1 MTATV
6 HSPVAVLMA
15 SRPKAPELLCR
26 AVSTVARQSHLPSRV
41 VIVFDRT
48 FPDVDTL
55 RQVEMDCSVLSL
67 MTLRNSGHPGA
78 AGAWNTGLRW
88 LQQAGFEGYVAILDD
103 DDEWDPGHL
112 ECCLAASASG
122 SADVVIS
129 GLRVLRDGVE
139 LPRAPLMS
147 ASRDDFLAGNP
158 GWQGS
163 NTFARH
169 STLWRVGGFTEGMTS
184 TNDRDLAVRLL
195 GLPDVTTAFTGR
207 MTATWHIR
215 TGSDALS
222 RPGSAEKREGLLQFY
237 AAHQGLMS
245 PDIKAQFMKRAKE
258 VFGVD
263 VEGGQV

>member
-1 MTATV
+1 
-6 HSPVAVLMA
+6 MA
-15 SRPKAPELLCR
+15 SKPKAPELLCR
-26 AVSTVARQSHLPSRV
+26 AVSTVALQSRLPACM

-48 FPDVDTL
+48 FPPANTL
-55 RQVEMDCSVLSL
+55 SQVERNCSAVTLT
-67 MTLRNSGHPGA
+67 TLRNTGASGA
-78 AGAWNTGLRW
+78 AAAWNTGLRW
-88 LQQAGFEGYVAILDD
+88 LQHAGFQGYVAILDD
-103 DDEWDPGHL
+103 DDEWDPDHL
-112 ECCLAASASG
+112 EWCLAASAEG

-129 GLRVLRDGVE
+129 GLRVVRDSVE

-163 NTFARH
+163 NTFVKQ
-169 STLWRVGGFTEGMTS
+169 STLWRVGGFTEGMAS
-184 TNDRDLAVRLL
+184 TNDRDLAVRIL
-195 GLPDVTTAFTGR
+195 GLSDISVAFTGR

-237 AAHQGLMS
+237 AAHRALMTA
-245 PDIKAQFMKRAKE
+245 DVEARFMKRAKD

-263 VEGGQV
+263 IKGGQV

>member
-1 MTATV
+1 
-6 HSPVAVLMA
+6 MA

-26 AVSTVARQSHLPSRV
+26 AVSTVASQSHLPSRV
-41 VIVFDRT
+41 VIVFDRS
-48 FPDVDTL
+48 FPPVETL
-55 RQVEMDCSVLSL
+55 SQVERDCSGLSL
-67 MTLRNSGHPGA
+67 TTLCNRGASGA
-78 AGAWNTGLRW
+78 AGAWNSGLRW
-88 LQQAGFEGYVAILDD
+88 LQQACFEGYVAILDD
-103 DDEWDPGHL
+103 DDEWDPDHL
-112 ECCLAASASG
+112 ERCLAANAGG
-122 SADVVIS
+122 SADLVIS

-195 GLPDVTTAFTGR
+195 GLPDIHVAFTGR

-237 AAHQGLMS
+237 AAHQGLMT
-245 PDIKAQFMKRAKE
+245 PNIKAQFMKRAKE

-263 VEGGQV
+263 IEGGLI